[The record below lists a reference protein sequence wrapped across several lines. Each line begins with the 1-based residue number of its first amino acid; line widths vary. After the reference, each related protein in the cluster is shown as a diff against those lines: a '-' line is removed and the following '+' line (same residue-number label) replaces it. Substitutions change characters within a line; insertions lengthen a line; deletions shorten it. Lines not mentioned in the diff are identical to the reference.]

1 MSLLMRALLLGYGT
15 AAGAGYGL
23 AEAGHGLWLAI
34 LAAWLGGAMLSL
46 VLAGMGAW
54 LWPAPEGPRRAPVNP
69 GIGR

>member
-34 LAAWLGGAMLSL
+34 LAAWIGGAMLSL
-46 VLAGMGAW
+46 VLAGIGAW
-54 LWPAPEGPRRAPVNP
+54 LWPDPEGPQ
-69 GIGR
+69 GIPLGSNFGR